1 MSGSLLR
8 VLHVLNELKPSGAE
22 TMLKAA
28 ASNFR
33 ARRIESHILGTGI
46 QEGSYTAE
54 LENAGY
60 RIHHIPF
67 GRSVLF
73 FLQFF
78 LFLRREQFD
87 LVHFHAE
94 GANFWSVLTALVA
107 GQRRLIRTVHS
118 NFEFDGYLRQRRA
131 VQRRLLCRLG
141 VRYVSISPSV
151 ADNERRRYGIETT
164 LIPNWY
170 DSGHFR
176 PPSDSER
183 VTARRHFGF
192 EDKDLVI
199 VTVGNCNRTKNHG
212 AVFEAVKLIPEE
224 LRPKYLHVGTEEPDH
239 PERKLATKL
248 GVSRNVQFVGAQKD
262 VRGALWAS
270 DVYMMPSLYEG
281 FGIAALEAI
290 SVGLPAIVYDSPGLR
305 DLQES
310 FPDLKLAMNP
320 GELSAAL
327 LVIAKDARQ
336 RRKEIADKNY
346 EIARSKFGVD
356 VGVELYWKLYMGV
369 L

>member
-1 MSGSLLR
+1 
-8 VLHVLNELKPSGAE
+8 LNELKPSGAE
-22 TMLKAA
+22 TMLKVAA
-28 ASNFR
+28 QAFFTR
-33 ARRIESHILGTGI
+33 GIESHILGTGI
-46 QEGSYTAE
+46 QSGSFAAE
-54 LENAGY
+54 LASAGY

-73 FLQFF
+73 FMRLFV
-78 LFLRREQFD
+78 FLRREQFD

-107 GQRRLIRTVHS
+107 GQHRLIRTVHS

-131 VQRRLLCRLG
+131 VQRRLLSWLG

-176 PPSDSER
+176 PPSESER
-183 VTARRHFGF
+183 VTARQHFGF
-192 EDKDLVI
+192 EDKDLVM
-199 VTVGNCNRTKNHG
+199 VTVGNCSRTKNHG
-212 AVFEAVKLIPEE
+212 AVFESVRLIPEE
-224 LRPKYLHVGTEEPDH
+224 LRPKYLHVGAEEPDH
-239 PERKLATKL
+239 PERKFATKL

-270 DVYMMPSLYEG
+270 DVYVMPSLYEG

-327 LVIAKDARQ
+327 LALAKDARQ
-336 RRKEIADKNY
+336 RRKEITDKNY

-356 VGVELYWKLYMGV
+356 VGVELYWKLYKGV
-369 L
+369 M